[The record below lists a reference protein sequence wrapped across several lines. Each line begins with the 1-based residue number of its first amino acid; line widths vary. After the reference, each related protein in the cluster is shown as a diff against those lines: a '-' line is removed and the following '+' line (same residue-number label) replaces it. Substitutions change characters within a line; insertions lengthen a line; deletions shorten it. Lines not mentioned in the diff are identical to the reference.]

1 MENLQKSDKLDVL
14 ELMEVKGGILDK
26 TQVCIFASA
35 VKCTVQGSGVI
46 IQQPSPS
53 THTSGISSSVQGY

>member
-1 MENLQKSDKLDVL
+1 MENLQKSDKLNVL

-26 TQVCIFASA
+26 TQVCILSAA

-53 THTSGISSSVQGY
+53 TQTSGTTSRVQG